1 MIRRHF
7 SLIAIASMVAF
18 FALAADISAESGRV
32 KPMKR
37 RSPRVQT
44 KTFAVSGV
52 YSGKLAGE
60 MKIGGRKVRMTQ
72 KTSVWMVGEGQG
84 KRGIVV
90 SKRAVYAMGVIR
102 NGVPMV
108 EQILV
113 SPATV
118 SMTSMSSPSNRN
130 GQGEPP
136 VGELPDSGPR

>member
-84 KRGIVV
+84 KR
-90 SKRAVYAMGVIR
+90 AVYAMGVIR